1 MYKTAEHAERTL
13 TFEEYLLWSELRSG
27 RSSRSAPRIQ

>member
-27 RSSRSAPRIQ
+27 RSSPSVLQIP